1 MNEKS
6 KITRAE
12 AVNASNII
20 KDFCRNVDDCN
31 DDCPFSIVNP
41 HGTWECGLMKD
52 PSRWRFERFSESEK
66 KYAEALAIIGAEAV
80 TRLNGK
86 LYCIF
91 GDDNKIGIKNR
102 RVP

>member
-1 MNEKS
+1 MSKEL

-12 AVNASNII
+12 VINASNII
-20 KDFCRNVDDCN
+20 KDFCAKVEDCN

-66 KYAEALAIIGAEAV
+66 KVCRGS
-80 TRLNGK
+80 
-86 LYCIF
+86 C
-91 GDDNKIGIKNR
+91 DNRGR
-102 RVP
+102 SRY